1 MKKMKSEFDFLK
13 KMLPVMA
20 IALFFCTNFNVYAQT
35 QTPLQARLAK
45 KNNLGKDTIIIES
58 GQNGTWYVVNKQ
70 ELNGIEY
77 TFLISYH
84 HLNSQN
90 SVNFSPLESPNMD
103 YATSSLRNEM
113 NWEYPYIPEKL
124 KDIAVVANLGSD
136 VNSMSAVSKPT
147 EEMAGRKPANS
158 KYVLFAPSHKEVTDW
173 NTSLG
178 CGNWF
183 CPEITR
189 YYWPSNDPNG
199 RWWTRTTD
207 PSRPTTHKYEVN
219 PGASTF
225 VGIPVKGGKVCM
237 VGAIWVQSGVPYAGD
252 YVVTYK
258 ANNSTTEPDYL
269 QYENSTNVNV
279 TITTAQQA
287 ETGFTPPQNAKFS
300 GWNTKADG
308 TGTAFAAGDNML
320 IHSDSTLYAQWK
332 YCYTLYGTVFPFV
345 HSMNKALDTLFTI
358 TAALYPVPK
367 YVQGVNPI
375 KELLRNAPVRET
387 KVVYYDGTIFV
398 PTTPL
403 HPGEIGSINNP
414 GLPIDWEPMNMKQ
427 GYIDNEKVTPGVI
440 PDKPVG
446 LYRFDD
452 VEEGWYILALRSHG
466 LVSRFAKIEVKND
479 NSLGHRELIPGDLY
493 NDGVIDQRDIVLCN
507 AMWAT
512 HPDEKYRLCCDV
524 NQDGKVDCEDTRLI
538 INIYNAFT
546 LLFYEETRDWMMGGE

>member
-1 MKKMKSEFDFLK
+1 MKSGLDFLK
-13 KMLPVMA
+13 KVLPVMA
-20 IALFFCTNFNVYAQT
+20 IVVLFGTSINVYAQT
-35 QTPLQARLAK
+35 QTPLQARLAQ
-45 KNNLGKDTIIIES
+45 KNDLGKDTIIIEP

-70 ELNGIEY
+70 DLNGIEY
-77 TFLISYH
+77 AFLISYR

-90 SVNFSPLESPNMD
+90 SVNFSPLESPNID
-103 YATSSLRNEM
+103 YATSNLRNEM

-183 CPEITR
+183 CPEITH
-189 YYWPSNDPNG
+189 YYWAGNDPNG

-219 PGASTF
+219 PGATTF

-252 YVVTYK
+252 YVITYK
-258 ANNSTTEPDYL
+258 ANNGTTEPDYL

-287 ETGFTPPQNAKFS
+287 EAGFTPPQNAKFT

-308 TGTAFAAGDNML
+308 TGTAFAAGANMM
-320 IHSDSTLYAQWK
+320 IHSDTTLFAQWK
-332 YCYTLYGTVFPFV
+332 FGYTLYGTVFPFV
-345 HSMNKALDTLFTI
+345 HNNDEDFDTLFTI
-358 TAALYPVPK
+358 IAKLYTVPQCEK
-367 YVQGVNPI
+367 GKNPI
-375 KELLRNAPVRET
+375 KSLLQNAPVKET

-403 HPGEIGSINNP
+403 HPGSIGSVNNP
-414 GLPIDWEPMNMKQ
+414 GLPINWTHLKKTQ

-446 LYRFDD
+446 IYRFDD
-452 VEEGWYILALRSHG
+452 VEEGWYILMLWSPGFAF
-466 LVSRFAKIEVKND
+466 RFAKIEVNS
-479 NSLGHRELIPGDLY
+479 NTSLGHRELIPGDINADGLIDHRDLGIANGMWSSFPEKKYKIWNDLNKDRVVDLY
-493 NDGVIDQRDIVLCN
+493 DS
-507 AMWAT
+507 M
-512 HPDEKYRLCCDV
+512 
-524 NQDGKVDCEDTRLI
+524 LI
-538 INIYNAFT
+538 IESYGGFSI
-546 LLFYEETRDWMMGGE
+546 LFYEETWDWMMGE